1 MGKWIVSI
9 FDTSKL
15 AGWVRAGVSGILALV
30 ATKYLGDTIFKDM
43 LSPGV
48 IDAVAVMASTL
59 VVGLWSTVAKKLDPD
74 YKEPPA

>member
-30 ATKYLGDTIFKDM
+30 ATKYLGDTIFKDA

-48 IDAVAVMASTL
+48 IDGIAVMVSTL
-59 VVGLWSTVAKKLDPD
+59 VVGLWSTIAKKLDPD